1 MGMNTSHV
9 KPALGKIICAPVTTP
24 DVMQRC
30 MAIRSNVFIEE
41 QQVAPSE
48 EQDGKDNDARHFA
61 AMQGDEVVGT
71 CRVRLLGSA
80 AKIERVAVVKECR
93 NRGIGAILMR
103 YVLQE
108 LKSLT
113 DVRLFKLSSQ
123 AHAVPFYERLGFRAH
138 GPEYMDA
145 GIPHYDMVMEKE

>member
-1 MGMNTSHV
+1 MR
-9 KPALGKIICAPVTTP
+9 IRCAPVTTAH
-24 DVMQRC
+24 DLQTCMQ
-30 MAIRSNVFIEE
+30 IRRQVFVDE
-41 QQVAPSE
+41 QQVPLTE
-48 EQDGKDNDARHFA
+48 EQDGQDDIARHFA
-61 AMQGDEVVGT
+61 AWDESGIIAT

-80 AKIERVAVVKECR
+80 AKIERVAVLKDLR

-103 YVLQE
+103 HVLQE
-108 LKSLT
+108 LGRLD

-145 GIPHYDMVMEKE
+145 GIPHYDMVMEKETR